1 MSEMNKYIGNEK
13 GSTIILITILITVLV
28 GMAAMVTDAG
38 AVYVTRARLQNAVDA
53 AALAALQDLPN
64 NPTQALDTAL
74 TYGQA
79 DCPPD
84 SVVDTPQVLESDRAV
99 FVSAHKTVK
108 YGLARILGID
118 SKIVDA
124 QAMARLEPIT
134 GVRGTLPLAVMEDV
148 WSPGQVVVLKG
159 GAQESI
165 FNGWRGAISLGG
177 NGASNYEENLK
188 NDYAGLLRQ
197 DDLVDVEDGNMSG
210 PTQSGTEYRLAGC
223 PHTPACTIEHYNTD
237 CPRIGIIPVVKEV
250 LLTDKQGEQTTS
262 KKQVRVCGFALF
274 LLSDAPGNGVDGH
287 ITGQFI
293 QGIIEGEADPNG
305 PDFGVYKARLVQ

>member
-1 MSEMNKYIGNEK
+1 MNKFIDNEK
-13 GSTIILITILITVLV
+13 GSTIILITILITVLI

-38 AVYVTRARLQNAVDA
+38 AIYMTRARLQNAVDA
-53 AALAALQDLPN
+53 ASLAALQDLPV
-64 NPTQALDTAL
+64 NPTQAVETAL
-74 TYGQA
+74 SYAQT
-79 DCPPD
+79 DCPSD
-84 SVVDTPQVLESDRAV
+84 SDIDTPQILESDRAV
-99 FVSAHKTVK
+99 LVSAHKTVN
-108 YGLARILGID
+108 YGLARILGVE

-134 GVRGTLPLAVMEDV
+134 GVRGALPLAVMEDV
-148 WSPGQVVVLKG
+148 WTPGQTVVLKG
-159 GAQESI
+159 GAQETI

-188 NDYAGLLRQ
+188 NDYTGLLRQ
-197 DDLVDVEDGNMSG
+197 DDLVDVEEGNMSG
-210 PTQSGTEYRLAGC
+210 PTQTGTAYRLAGC
-223 PHTPACTIEHYNTD
+223 PHTPACTIEHYNSD
-237 CPRIGIIPVVKEV
+237 CPRVGIIPVVKEV

-274 LLSDAPGNGVDGH
+274 LLSDVPSNGVDGQ